1 MLAGEGYRHVGVD
14 QMSRSLRGSDV
25 LVGVLGGVVILSAVL
40 PASWREALAYQRDDF
55 HWYQL
60 LTANVVHEGT
70 YHLLLNLVAL
80 LLVTILARRLM
91 SSIQLMLCLMLSL
104 IVAVFAEHALSQP
117 PFMAVTIAETR
128 GLSGGIHGLFA
139 ASMVLLAAARDR
151 IALLVLV
158 ALVIKVSVE
167 AVQGEAVISSGTVE
181 LVAVMGHFGGTV
193 SGLAFA
199 AALVR
204 SRIAWRN

>member
-1 MLAGEGYRHVGVD
+1 M
-14 QMSRSLRGSDV
+14 
-25 LVGVLGGVVILSAVL
+25 VILSAVL
-40 PASWREALAYQRDDF
+40 PAPWREALAYQRDDF

-60 LTANVVHEGT
+60 LTATVVHEGT

-91 SSIQLMLCLMLSL
+91 SSTQLMLCLMLSL

-139 ASMVLLAAARDR
+139 ASMVFLAATRDR
-151 IALLVLV
+151 IALLMLG
-158 ALVIKVSVE
+158 ALVIKVSIE

-181 LVAVMGHFGGTV
+181 LAAVMGHFGGTLT
-193 SGLAFA
+193 GLVVASAF
-199 AALVR
+199 VC
-204 SRIAWRN
+204 SRIARPS